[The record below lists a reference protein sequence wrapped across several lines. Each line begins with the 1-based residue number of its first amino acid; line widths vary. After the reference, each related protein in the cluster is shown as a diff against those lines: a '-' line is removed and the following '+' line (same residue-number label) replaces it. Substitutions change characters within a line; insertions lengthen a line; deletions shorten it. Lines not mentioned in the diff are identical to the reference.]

1 MNRYDEQMQKLERQ
15 MVKEQEDQAIA
26 LKAKLAQRNKL
37 QKQVVIASKED
48 VQHTLSQIGDL
59 HKQIED
65 LELEKDDIEETG
77 INSRGMKKEREAEI
91 KVRLTE
97 IDKENDSRLQQMRQD
112 YMNRIKQ
119 AKVPAEKEKILME
132 MGERLK
138 STEEAL

>member
-1 MNRYDEQMQKLERQ
+1 
-15 MVKEQEDQAIA
+15 
-26 LKAKLAQRNKL
+26 
-37 QKQVVIASKED
+37 
-48 VQHTLSQIGDL
+48 
-59 HKQIED
+59 
-65 LELEKDDIEETG
+65 
-77 INSRGMKKEREAEI
+77 MKKEREAEI

-138 STEEAL
+138 STEEALQEDRKRQEQNLLKLLKDRQKKNLKQHVKKINEEREQLFVQVDNLKI